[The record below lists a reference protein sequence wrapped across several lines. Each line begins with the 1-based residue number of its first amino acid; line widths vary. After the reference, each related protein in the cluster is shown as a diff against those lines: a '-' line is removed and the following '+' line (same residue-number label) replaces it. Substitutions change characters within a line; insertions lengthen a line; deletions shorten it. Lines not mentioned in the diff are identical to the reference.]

1 MTVAAPLV
9 PLVLFDL
16 DGTLVDTAP
25 DLRVALDALLARHG
39 RPPCDPV
46 AFRATVSRGGAA
58 MLALGFPELDPE
70 PRLRLLPDFLALYDD
85 AIAAHSMLFEGMDAV
100 LGAIERQGRWGI
112 VTNKPE
118 RLASRLLEAMDLSRR
133 CAVLIGGDTLPTRK
147 PDPAPLL
154 EACRRLGAAVDQC
167 VYVGDDR
174 RDIEAARAAG
184 MRSVGA
190 RWGYFA
196 PGEAIEAWGADCIA
210 QHPRNLLDGP
220 LCRLAP

>member
-1 MTVAAPLV
+1 VATPLV

-39 RPPCDPV
+39 RPPCDPT

-58 MLALGFPELDPE
+58 MLTLGFPELDPE
-70 PRLRLLPDFLALYDD
+70 PRLRLLPEFLALYDS
-85 AIAAHSMLFEGMDAV
+85 AIAAHSVLFDGMDDV
-100 LGAIERQGRWGI
+100 LRAIERQGRWGI

-118 RLASRLLEAMDLSRR
+118 RLATRLVESMGLSSR

-154 EACRRLGAAVDQC
+154 EACRRLGAAAGGC
-167 VYVGDDR
+167 IYVGDDR
-174 RDIEAARAAG
+174 RDIEAARAAA

-190 RWGYFA
+190 RWGYFD
-196 PGEAIEAWGADCIA
+196 PGEDIEAWGADFIA
-210 QHPRNLLDGP
+210 ECPRDLLDGP
-220 LCRLAP
+220 LYRLRA